1 MLLKF
6 KIKLVL
12 IKMELITYETIR
24 NAHRAEKEE
33 ELQKLPVGFFD
44 SVRNWFSHK
53 EKLKDTT
60 SLLEVENAKKLL
72 EDIIN
77 RRERKIVLSALRT
90 VRGELP
96 PASLTDD
103 ERKFFDQIVNILK
116 AFGNEMNEKFRS
128 YADVVEEKVEE
139 AKKSIEELRPEE
151 KIENKFIKPN
161 GKLLVKAL
169 VDLPR
174 FVGSNMESYGPLKTG
189 DVIYVPE
196 DVGKLLITR
205 KVAENILE

>member
-1 MLLKF
+1 
-6 KIKLVL
+6 
-12 IKMELITYETIR
+12 MEVITYETIR

-33 ELQKLPVGFFD
+33 ELQKLPQNFFE
-44 SVRNWFSHK
+44 SVKGWFLHK

-96 PASLTDD
+96 PSSLTDD
-103 ERKFFDQIVNILK
+103 ERKFFDQMVSILK
-116 AFGNEMNEKFRS
+116 IFRNDMNDKFRS
-128 YADVVEEKVEE
+128 FDSVAEEKVEE
-139 AKKSIEELRPEE
+139 AKKSIEELKPINQETPV
-151 KIENKFIKPN
+151 ENTFIKPN
-161 GKLLVKAL
+161 GKLLVKILA
-169 VDLPR
+169 DLPK
-174 FVGSNMESYGPLKTG
+174 FVGSNMESYGPLKIG
-189 DVIYVPE
+189 DVIYVPDE
-196 DVGKLLITR
+196 IGKLLMTR